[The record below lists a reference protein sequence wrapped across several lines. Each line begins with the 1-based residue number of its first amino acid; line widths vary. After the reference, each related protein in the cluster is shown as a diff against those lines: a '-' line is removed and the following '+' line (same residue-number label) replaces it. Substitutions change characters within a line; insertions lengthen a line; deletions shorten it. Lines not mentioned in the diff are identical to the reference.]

1 MMGTKGPC
9 DSETP
14 TLQADSLSESE
25 NVTLLQTW
33 GTVLPHLLVI
43 NTYGQS

>member
-1 MMGTKGPC
+1 MTGTKGPC
-9 DSETP
+9 ELEAP

-25 NVTLLQTW
+25 NFTLLQAL